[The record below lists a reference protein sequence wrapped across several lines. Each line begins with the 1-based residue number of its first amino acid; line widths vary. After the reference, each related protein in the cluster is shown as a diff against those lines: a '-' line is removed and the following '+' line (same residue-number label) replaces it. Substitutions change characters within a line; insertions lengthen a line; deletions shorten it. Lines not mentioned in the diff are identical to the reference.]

1 MGFRVYL
8 RKGSINMKNKLEYL
22 IKNNIFIQW
31 LYKTIGGVLFRFIG
45 LFVHQDEHL
54 ILLTGQAGLINDSPL
69 VIYNSIKSESK
80 YNKYKLIWGVKD
92 PKKFPT
98 YDVVKMDTFKY
109 FLTAL
114 KAKYWVASVNIERGL
129 RFKKR
134 NTKYLHTWHGIP
146 IKKIGNATGKR
157 RDFNFSNVD
166 YFTVSSEYEVPI
178 YINDFRVKS
187 TSIIRTGMP
196 RNEELYDRYDS
207 EYLQKLKLKMNIPT
221 NKKIILFAPTWRD
234 SNDLGKNYD
243 ISIPV
248 DFKEWKKKLGSQY
261 VVLFRAH
268 PLTTRLLNF
277 EFDDFI
283 LNFSDYS
290 AVNDLLLVSDLVITD
305 YSGIM
310 FDFLATLD
318 NEPERR
324 VILYPYDL
332 DEYKRNRG
340 IYLIYESE
348 FEGLYT
354 RSQDHLLKMV
364 LLEKEYNEAKLKE
377 IREKFLVFGGN
388 ATQQCLNYLFRE
400 ITNKGEL
407 Q

>member
-1 MGFRVYL
+1 
-8 RKGSINMKNKLEYL
+8 
-22 IKNNIFIQW
+22 
-31 LYKTIGGVLFRFIG
+31 
-45 LFVHQDEHL
+45 
-54 ILLTGQAGLINDSPL
+54 
-69 VIYNSIKSESK
+69 
-80 YNKYKLIWGVKD
+80 
-92 PKKFPT
+92 
-98 YDVVKMDTFKY
+98 
-109 FLTAL
+109 
-114 KAKYWVASVNIERGL
+114 
-129 RFKKR
+129 
-134 NTKYLHTWHGIP
+134 LHTWHGIP

-388 ATQQCLNYLFRE
+388 ATQQCLNYLFKE
-400 ITNKGEL
+400 IINKGEL